1 MDPSEFSLDKSQQPA
16 PGARPPRVPVPWVIG
31 AAAVLAVGISV
42 WFFLSGRQ
50 TQEPAA
56 EPPPSTS
63 AAAPPAAAGP
73 FALCEAADIEVVAV
87 PSLDDSDTLVS
98 TLAGTLSAHPR
109 VITWLATD
117 GLIRNF
123 AVVVENI
130 ASGASPAV
138 HLSAL
143 RPAGSFRATGE
154 GLALVIDARSYERY
168 APIAAAV
175 DSVNAVAA
183 ARLCG
188 ALKPR
193 LEEAYDAL
201 GRGGSFDSALEG
213 AIVAMLETPALGGN
227 VRVAPDEADYVFR
240 DTALESL
247 TPAQKH
253 LARMG
258 AANTRLIQGKL
269 RQIALAIGIPR
280 TRLPE

>member
-143 RPAGSFRATGE
+143 RPAR
-154 GLALVIDARSYERY
+154 IIPCHRRR
-168 APIAAAV
+168 P
-175 DSVNAVAA
+175 
-183 ARLCG
+183 G
-188 ALKPR
+188 A
-193 LEEAYDAL
+193 
-201 GRGGSFDSALEG
+201 G
-213 AIVAMLETPALGGN
+213 
-227 VRVAPDEADYVFR
+227 
-240 DTALESL
+240 
-247 TPAQKH
+247 H
-253 LARMG
+253 
-258 AANTRLIQGKL
+258 
-269 RQIALAIGIPR
+269 
-280 TRLPE
+280 